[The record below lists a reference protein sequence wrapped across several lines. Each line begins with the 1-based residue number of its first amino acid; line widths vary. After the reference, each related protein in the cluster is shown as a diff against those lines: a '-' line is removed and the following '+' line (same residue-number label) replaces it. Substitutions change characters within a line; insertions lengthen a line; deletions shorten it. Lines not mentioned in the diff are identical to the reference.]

1 MESEIELKDP
11 PEELVQ
17 FIINCPSFIIA
28 GHKEP
33 DGDCVGS
40 QLALRSALL
49 RLGKEAVVCSAGPFT
64 RTELREYTQQFITV
78 SKSEEDINTKVIVID
93 CSGTDRTGDIQSF
106 LEKFPCAI
114 IDHHARFIIR
124 LPPKKNLFMLT
135 LTHLLL
141 HYLFIN

>member
-64 RTELREYTQQFITV
+64 RTELREYTQ
-78 SKSEEDINTKVIVID
+78 
-93 CSGTDRTGDIQSF
+93 
-106 LEKFPCAI
+106 
-114 IDHHARFIIR
+114 
-124 LPPKKNLFMLT
+124 
-135 LTHLLL
+135 HL
-141 HYLFIN
+141 